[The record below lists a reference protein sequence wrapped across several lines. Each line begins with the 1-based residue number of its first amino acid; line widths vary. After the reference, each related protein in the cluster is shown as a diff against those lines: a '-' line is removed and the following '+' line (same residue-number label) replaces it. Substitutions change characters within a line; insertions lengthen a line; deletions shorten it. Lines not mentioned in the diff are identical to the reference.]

1 MRMLLVD
8 HIADRLILILQNL
21 RLFMQKQGYNSFA
34 VGSDY
39 IQGDQ
44 LAQIHNGEA
53 IFTAAQ
59 SAGLRENVTAIMA
72 QRAAQTAPSKPA
84 TVTINQGSS
93 EKSESL
99 MSEIVKELKEAKKE
113 IIEMKDN
120 QKAPGFAIA
129 KNTNDRV
136 KLLDK
141 WDVIGLPQE
150 QV

>member
-1 MRMLLVD
+1 MMRMMR
-8 HIADRLILILQNL
+8 I
-21 RLFMQKQGYNSFA
+21 MQKQGYNSFA

-72 QRAAQTAPSKPA
+72 QRAAPTAPSKPA

-99 MSEIVKELKEAKKE
+99 MSEIVKELKAAKKE

-120 QKAPGFAIA
+120 QKAAGFAIA
-129 KNTNDRV
+129 KNTKDSV